1 MASLDQNQDDKTV
14 ELILKH
20 DPDRDDYVKEIT
32 DDPLLDE
39 ECPVTCPLPEQKS
52 NPSPVPVPTPTKP
65 KQTRKSFACTQCNEH
80 FPTNKK
86 MLVHMIKHSEKHE
99 GPQYLCESCPSR
111 FASEEHLNRH
121 MSEKHRKRQPASGNL
136 TYKYPC
142 PGCKTGFMKR
152 GMLILHLTKTHPEMD
167 IDKCKILKVEMF
179 EEEKNWMCPYCDRK
193 YLSSGKRREH
203 IRKCHP
209 NKELPPTLLIAD
221 KANAL
226 VNVVKKTQKI
236 PHKCPYCVMEYAH
249 RTKLLKHCKDKHKDK
264 PIPYKYQKWKA
275 REIQKRE
282 LERNGGIPLP
292 EKKTEQ
298 YANSFPAKTISD
310 AVTVSHSTPSHQNWI
325 DLPINDED
333 TRHSLGSFMSDI
345 TPTTPHQPVPLH
357 SSTQITA
364 STPTDGGPFRA
375 ITTPTSEIC
384 KSELLEQNLVQDTL
398 NSQSMPANP
407 NSAFIQW
414 SAHSS
419 STPDFRV
426 IEETTS
432 NSNSNSSSHHHHLS
446 APTSSSLI
454 SLDCHQ
460 SGPNHFL
467 SNPRARNATFNGI
480 SLMSDN
486 LIEEDSAQS
495 APPGFTFGPNFD
507 PLEDVEHGSGSDQPV
522 LQALSPQRT
531 SRDDLLSQAFNS
543 ALNEST
549 LEDSISS
556 DKKFNSAFPH
566 LSFSDQSGMSNKT
579 MSDSHHDPQ
588 VHFETS
594 NSSHSSVIYSQSSTI
609 FMDPQQQ
616 MPAKIEIHQAPATQT
631 VIGQLIQQP
640 NGQIVLISN
649 RNDLGAM
656 MMNSGPALTLQPQH
670 TLQTI
675 QAPVLAPQPDNSVP
689 SRNRRRGNQR
699 RTRASSRIA
708 NSSIGTRG
716 KKILPKAAAPATVD
730 FCAIQSTP
738 TSQPAQ
744 FFIEHNG
751 QAFPCY
757 TLGSSSTGVTPQA
770 AQPQYIVTNGE
781 VV

>member
-1 MASLDQNQDDKTV
+1 
-14 ELILKH
+14 
-20 DPDRDDYVKEIT
+20 
-32 DDPLLDE
+32 
-39 ECPVTCPLPEQKS
+39 
-52 NPSPVPVPTPTKP
+52 
-65 KQTRKSFACTQCNEH
+65 
-80 FPTNKK
+80 
-86 MLVHMIKHSEKHE
+86 
-99 GPQYLCESCPSR
+99 
-111 FASEEHLNRH
+111 
-121 MSEKHRKRQPASGNL
+121 
-136 TYKYPC
+136 
-142 PGCKTGFMKR
+142 
-152 GMLILHLTKTHPEMD
+152 
-167 IDKCKILKVEMF
+167 
-179 EEEKNWMCPYCDRK
+179 
-193 YLSSGKRREH
+193 
-203 IRKCHP
+203 
-209 NKELPPTLLIAD
+209 
-221 KANAL
+221 
-226 VNVVKKTQKI
+226 
-236 PHKCPYCVMEYAH
+236 MEYAH

-275 REIQKRE
+275 RESQKRE
-282 LERNGGIPLP
+282 LESNGGIPLP
-292 EKKTEQ
+292 EKKPDQ
-298 YANSFPAKTISD
+298 YGNPFPDKAISD

-357 SSTQITA
+357 NSTQITA
-364 STPTDGGPFRA
+364 STPTDGGHFRA
-375 ITTPTSEIC
+375 ITTPTSDIC

-407 NSAFIQW
+407 HSAFIQW

-432 NSNSNSSSHHHHLS
+432 NSNSNSSSHHHQLT
-446 APTSSSLI
+446 APTCSSLI

-460 SGPNHFL
+460 SAPTDFL

-543 ALNEST
+543 ALNESA

-566 LSFSDQSGMSNKT
+566 LSFSDQSGLSNKT
-579 MSDSHHDPQ
+579 MSDSHDPQ

-616 MPAKIEIHQAPATQT
+616 MPAKIEIHEAPATQT

-649 RNDLGAM
+649 RNDLGSM
-656 MMNSGPALTLQPQH
+656 MMNSGPALTLQPQ
-670 TLQTI
+670 QIRTI
-675 QAPVLAPQPDNSVP
+675 QAPVLAPQPDVP
-689 SRNRRRGNQR
+689 TRNRKRGNQR

-708 NSSIGTRG
+708 NSSIGNRG

-730 FCAIQSTP
+730 FCSIQQAP

-757 TLGSSSTGVTPQA
+757 TLGSSSSGVNPQA